1 MIYRKGGNF
10 RADQRLLGHAKLRAR
25 LVMPASKLTILFPS
39 PEQLNWERTAL
50 CDTRMRVT
58 AGWEDWRFPAQKQA
72 LVIVN
77 EMSAGGA
84 PTPPLQRRGGPRAI
98 TASRKS

>member
-1 MIYRKGGNF
+1 MIYRKRGNP

-25 LVMPASKLTILFPS
+25 LVTPASKLTILFPS

-50 CDTRMRVT
+50 CNTRMRVT
-58 AGWEDWRFPAQKQA
+58 AGWEDWRFPAQNSISHFQR
-72 LVIVN
+72 N
-77 EMSAGGA
+77 ECWRPDGA
-84 PTPPLQRRGGPRAI
+84 PSTKGGPRAI